1 MSCVGSGLRLTPIS
15 SGGKIDGAHVNPD
28 IACMKKGIPRNADL
42 ACQYAL
48 DRLAKV
54 GFDALTEKE
63 KTLATVWKVEAGV
76 ENGGFLRYFS
86 SAAGDVA
93 FHGPA
98 AFEHIGARHLAE
110 LATKANAVFGPE
122 GPPRDRATRS
132 ELVRAFSDETRQ
144 TLEALDN
151 EFLESSDD
159 TDPLIDTYLARP

>member
-1 MSCVGSGLRLTPIS
+1 M
-15 SGGKIDGAHVNPD
+15 
-28 IACMKKGIPRNADL
+28 NADL
-42 ACQYAL
+42 ACQQAL

-63 KTLATVWKVEAGV
+63 KTLATVWKLQAAV

-86 SAAGDVA
+86 SVAGDLA

-122 GPPRDRATRS
+122 GPPRDHATRS
-132 ELVRAFSDETRQ
+132 ELVRAFSDEIRQ

-151 EFLESSDD
+151 DFLESPDD
-159 TDPLIDTYLARP
+159 TEPLIDTYLTRP